1 MALSLYFFTSP
12 DKPDRISPSQ
22 DKSEK
27 IIMPV
32 TKSAQKALKQEKR
45 RARENEITKKKYK
58 KAIKAFKK
66 TFSQKRL
73 AKAYSEIDLAAKKN
87 IIHANKAARLKG
99 QLSKQAKFSQAK
111 SKSRSKT
118 KIKS

>member
-1 MALSLYFFTSP
+1 
-12 DKPDRISPSQ
+12 
-22 DKSEK
+22 
-27 IIMPV
+27 MPV
-32 TKSAQKALKQEKR
+32 TKSAQKALRQEKR
-45 RARENEITKKKYK
+45 RARENKITKNKYK

-73 AKAYSEIDLAAKKN
+73 AEAYSKIDLAVKKN
-87 IIHANKAARLKG
+87 IIHANKAARLKR
-99 QLSKQAKFSQAK
+99 QLAKQAKLSQAK